1 MRIKILVTG
10 KNRSIVKDVCSFL
23 QNEKGLEP
31 ISCEPYR
38 NTLFD
43 VVLDG
48 LPPVVIICLG
58 DENEDSIA
66 AYNVIHDAVSNGECM
81 VVVVTN
87 NKDEEVFIRYSRLER
102 VLFLPRPVSFTVL
115 REKLREVER
124 MLEKNREDNLAVF
137 REYVNE
143 KNYYA
148 RKTVLIVDD
157 DPDYLA
163 QIKEQLEEF
172 YRVICVRSG
181 IDAYKVLVKEKPDLI
196 LLDYLMPDENG
207 PAVLRRIQASE
218 DWCDIP
224 VIFLTGVSEKN
235 AVLQTLTELRPQGYV
250 VKPAKRSE
258 LVAKIIDAMEQES
271 AG

>member
-1 MRIKILVTG
+1 MRLNILVTG

-23 QNEKGLEP
+23 QSEKGFNPL
-31 ISCEPYR
+31 SCEPYR

-43 VVLDG
+43 IMLDG

-58 DENEDSIA
+58 DENEESIA
-66 AYNVIHDAVSNGECM
+66 SYNVIHDAVSRGECL

-87 NKDEEVFIRYSRLER
+87 KKDEEVFIRYSRLES
-102 VLFLPRPVSFTVL
+102 VLFLPRPISFTVL
-115 REKLREVER
+115 REKLAEIKTTVEKR
-124 MLEKNREDNLAVF
+124 KEQNLSLF

-143 KNYYA
+143 KEYYT
-148 RKTVLIVDD
+148 KKNILVVDD

-163 QIKEQLEEF
+163 HIKEQLEEF
-172 YRVICVRSG
+172 YRVTCVRSG
-181 IDAYKVLVKEKPDLI
+181 ADAYKSLIREIPDLI

-207 PAVLRRIQASE
+207 PAVLRRIQASS

-224 VIFLTGVSEKN
+224 VIFLTGVSEKS

-250 VKPAKRSE
+250 VKPCKRSE
-258 LVAKIIDAMEQES
+258 LVAKIIDVLE
-271 AG
+271 